1 MRTTSPMPSTVEAL
15 LERVERLLLR
25 HEELRR
31 TNDLL
36 SQQLASVSTE
46 RDNLRSRLAA
56 ARARI
61 DALIDKLPDGGAD
74 EAAARAAEPRS

>member
-1 MRTTSPMPSTVEAL
+1 MASSVEAL
-15 LERVERLLLR
+15 IERVERLLLR
-25 HEELRR
+25 HDELKR

-36 SQQLASVSTE
+36 TQQLGAVTTE

-61 DALIDKLPDGGAD
+61 DALIEKLPDGNLDGDAGAAGGRSD
-74 EAAARAAEPRS
+74 GARG